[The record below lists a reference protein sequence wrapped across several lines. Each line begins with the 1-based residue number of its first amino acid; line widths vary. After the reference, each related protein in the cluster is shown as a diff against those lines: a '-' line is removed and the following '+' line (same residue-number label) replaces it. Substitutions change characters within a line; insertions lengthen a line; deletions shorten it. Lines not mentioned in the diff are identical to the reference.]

1 MGSAGRCAAHAATY
15 PRPMPSQPSTRAP
28 SREAPGRAVGP
39 GELRIAALALPAL
52 AALAGYLIPRSRAAR
67 AAVRFGA
74 LSLPAGAAGLVLA
87 GGHPRAGQPEP
98 MRCTTGPWRGTP
110 AQRDRAASADA
121 MVTVVVPARDEAA
134 VIARLIADLGA
145 ARSDP
150 MTLCVVDDAS
160 CDGMAE
166 LACAAIARG
175 GLADVARVTRLAAP
189 SGSKGAAL
197 AAVPVPASGVV
208 VVLDAD
214 ARVAPDFVARAR
226 AVGAEA
232 PAAQARRRMLRPAAG
247 CRPGRE
253 AGLLALMQDG
263 EQEIDGL
270 IARAR
275 LRMGGATEFR
285 GDGMVIRADALAALG
300 GWPSDALCE
309 DLELAT
315 RWYLATGRGVERP
328 AGLEIWEQPVLSL
341 RPLVRQRLRWAEG
354 SIRRDLRLVIPAL
367 LDRRQP
373 VRRRA
378 ELAAC
383 ASQALMPAVVL
394 GMAARALRRPAEP
407 CRGHGGESSVA
418 ARRILGVLASGY
430 ALAALV
436 LAWGSQPDGAEQP
449 DDALQPHEAAQPG
462 ETEQPHETALAQ
474 RAASVARTMARP
486 SNAAPLCWR
495 RRAGRRGHIDRLAR
509 AAAVTV
515 FTGLWVL
522 VLPVAWLRV
531 AARPGSPQFA
541 RTPHEAPARFSEPG
555 SGPPQP
561 T

>member
-1 MGSAGRCAAHAATY
+1 
-15 PRPMPSQPSTRAP
+15 
-28 SREAPGRAVGP
+28 
-39 GELRIAALALPAL
+39 
-52 AALAGYLIPRSRAAR
+52 
-67 AAVRFGA
+67 
-74 LSLPAGAAGLVLA
+74 
-87 GGHPRAGQPEP
+87 
-98 MRCTTGPWRGTP
+98 
-110 AQRDRAASADA
+110 

-134 VIARLIADLGA
+134 VIAPLIADLGA

-150 MTLCVVDDAS
+150 MTLFVVDDAS

-175 GLADVARVTRLAAP
+175 GLADVARVVRLATP
-189 SGSKGAAL
+189 SGGKGAAL
-197 AAVPVPASGVV
+197 AAVPVPVSGVV

-214 ARVAPDFVARAR
+214 ARVAPDFVARVR
-226 AVGAEA
+226 AVATGS
-232 PAAQARRRMLRPAAG
+232 PAAQARRRMLRPAAA
-247 CRPGRE
+247 CPPGRA

-263 EQEIDGL
+263 EQEVDGL

-275 LRMGGATEFR
+275 LRIGGATEFR

-315 RWYLATGRGVERP
+315 RWYLAAGRGVERP

-367 LDRRQP
+367 LDRRRP
-373 VRRRA
+373 VRRRV
-378 ELAAC
+378 ELGAY
-383 ASQALMPAVVL
+383 ASQALMPAVAL

-407 CRGHGGESSVA
+407 HRGHGADSSQA
-418 ARRILGVLASGY
+418 ARRTLGVLASGY

-436 LAWGSQPDGAEQP
+436 LAWGAQPDG
-449 DDALQPHEAAQPG
+449 AAQPG
-462 ETEQPHETALAQ
+462 ETEQPDEAAQRDETAGPRETEQPDEAAQ
-474 RAASVARTMARP
+474 RDETAGHRETEQPDETAGPDETAQPHEAACAQQAASILRVVGRP
-486 SNAAPLCWR
+486 SNATPLCRR
-495 RRAGRRGHIDRLAR
+495 RRAGRWRRIDRLAR

-531 AARPGSPQFA
+531 ATRPGSPQFT